1 MRSHEEERDEA
12 RAQLA
17 AKDAEIAALRAE
29 NADLKISVVAF
40 LAPWAVRYAKDF
52 ELDGL
57 HPTHYDILEK
67 FGARMVDFK
76 RALAQPAPA
85 KDPERKKKRS
95 PSPKA

>member
-1 MRSHEEERDEA
+1 MSDQIGNDDRLLVRALTELAERSTA
-12 RAQLA
+12 ALA
-17 AKDAEIAALRAE
+17 AKDAEIAALRDE

-76 RALAQPAPA
+76 RAALEMSGGARQ
-85 KDPERKKKRS
+85 
-95 PSPKA
+95 